1 MLFNTF
7 IKVRGNYAAEAGKER
22 MRYIDFDDLLESIR
36 QQRFDNESMKHF
48 RTMWLPRAVLRIARQ
63 EEGRIGRRLKFGDYE
78 DITHR
83 VFEIVLRKTPPD
95 KEGDAYRAWICQTI
109 AYVSKNKLRRE
120 NPIPIDMTM
129 VETLLNKVK
138 GDARSGLSDVQL
150 EKIEEAVNRLPH
162 NQRKAI
168 ILRYW
173 RGYSSKETAVHLNCS
188 GNQVDQW
195 VYRARQTLAET
206 LAAYFPQYDLSGRTA
221 DDETGE
227 SDTRNDKQ
235 KRWRNPNPPTLRE
248 RVDLYGSPKRH
259 GESYARN
266 RIEAA
271 RAPLYTL
278 ESPPQY
284 SVVKPQ
290 RPLFSTYCERQRP
303 GKPIKE
309 TAQKDMPIKRL
320 EKVGE
325 RYDNGRKD
333 AIVRSI
339 L

>member
-1 MLFNTF
+1 
-7 IKVRGNYAAEAGKER
+7 
-22 MRYIDFDDLLESIR
+22 MRHIDFDDLLESVR
-36 QQRFDNESMKHF
+36 QQRFDNESMNHF
-48 RTMWLPRAVLRIARQ
+48 RTMWLPRAVLRIAKQ
-63 EEGRIGRRLKFGDYE
+63 EAGRIGRRLKFGDYE
-78 DITHR
+78 DIADR
-83 VFEIVLRKTPPD
+83 VFEIVLCKSPND

-109 AYVSKNKLRRE
+109 AYVSKNKLRR
-120 NPIPIDMTM
+120 NYPIPIDMTM
-129 VETLLNKVK
+129 VEALLNKMK
-138 GDARSGLSDVQL
+138 GDACSGLSELQL
-150 EKIEEAVNRLPH
+150 EKIEEAVHRLPH

-195 VYRARQTLAET
+195 VYRARKTLAET
-206 LAAYFPQYDLSGRTA
+206 LAPYFPQYELSGRTE
-221 DDETGE
+221 DDETAE
-227 SDTRNDKQ
+227 SDARNDKE
-235 KRWRNPNPPTLRE
+235 KGCRNPNTPTIRE
-248 RVDLYGSPKRH
+248 RFDLYGSAIRLADT
-259 GESYARN
+259 YAPN
-266 RIEAA
+266 RIEPA

-284 SVVKPQ
+284 SVAKPQ
-290 RPLFSTYCERQRP
+290 MPLFGTYRERQQTE
-303 GKPIKE
+303 KPILEK
-309 TAQKDMPIKRL
+309 AQKNMSIQRL